1 MGRVIGGALAG
12 YALWSVLWVG
22 GSALAAR
29 MLPDLIVLGE
39 PTDSVPVLLGYI
51 GWSCVLSL
59 AAGFVAAKLGKERA
73 SSAVRG
79 AAGLLL
85 LTGLGVEL
93 SAWALTPVWYH
104 VVFLLLLVPLTLA
117 GGRAGGA

>member
-29 MLPDLIVLGE
+29 LFPDQIVLGE
-39 PTDSVPVLLGYI
+39 PTDSVPILLGYI
-51 GWSCVLSL
+51 VWSCVLSV
-59 AAGFVAAKLGKERA
+59 AAGFVAARIGKERSA
-73 SSAVRG
+73 SAVRG
-79 AAGLLL
+79 VAGLLL
-85 LTGLGVEL
+85 LTGIGVEV

-104 VVFLLLLVPLTLA
+104 VVFLLLLVPLTLF
-117 GGRAGGA
+117 GGKVAEG